1 LLSERGLVAAL
12 EALALQ
18 APVPVDLEALPDRL
32 LPEQIEAVAYYVV
45 AEALA
50 NVHKHIAQLHAPE
63 PVETADGGRTLAL
76 GEGSVLLAFAREEA
90 PPAPASSKRSPRR
103 TTET

>member
-1 LLSERGLVAAL
+1 MLELRLRSGTMVAFDGRVL
-12 EALALQ
+12 EIFDTADAS
-18 APVPVDLEALPDRL
+18 RRF
-32 LPEQIEAVAYYVV
+32 
-45 AEALA
+45 
-50 NVHKHIAQLHAPE
+50 HIAQLHAPE